1 MLNSDNNSIQ
11 LLIGKLIT
19 NVILQFVW
27 AFFSD
32 CTVAVIIGPLQK
44 IKNNISVELMISVP

>member
-1 MLNSDNNSIQ
+1 MLNSDNSIQ

-32 CTVAVIIGPLQK
+32 CTVAVIIDTLQK
-44 IKNNISVELMISVP
+44 IKNNVSVELMISVP